1 MNNFL
6 SLTHNSI
13 VVMHSF
19 AQWRYGRED
28 FYSTLV
34 EYSSWAVLQGYPNA
48 FIYSVS
54 DARILLDKLASADDD
69 GNNIAPLD

>member
-1 MNNFL
+1 MAFL
-6 SLTHNSI
+6 
-13 VVMHSF
+13 

-48 FIYSVS
+48 FIYTVN
-54 DARILLDKLASADDD
+54 DAQILLDKLASADDN
-69 GNNIAPLD
+69 GYLEYLTNC